1 MDAVVLRGLRVVGTH
16 GVLAEEQSRAQPF
29 EVDLE
34 LAVDLSAASASDS
47 LEDTVDYGAVVD
59 VAAGVVTNERFA
71 LLERLAGRIADAVL
85 GLDDRISAVEV
96 TGGPTAGTVMGGVPA
111 RQVGPSHRPGRTR
124 PIRVPGGL
132 HPATWLRPRWP

>member
-96 TGGPTAGTVMGGVPA
+96 TVTK
-111 RQVGPSHRPGRTR
+111 
-124 PIRVPGGL
+124 
-132 HPATWLRPRWP
+132 LRPPVPVDLASAAVRLSRSR